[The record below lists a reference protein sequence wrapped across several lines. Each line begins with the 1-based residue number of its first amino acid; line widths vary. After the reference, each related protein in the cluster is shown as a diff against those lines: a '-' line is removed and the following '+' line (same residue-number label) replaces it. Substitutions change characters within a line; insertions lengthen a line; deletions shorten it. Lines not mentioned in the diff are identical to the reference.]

1 MIHVVCDFDS
11 TLATTFVGG
20 TMFRGYAPADRLA
33 EFRKQYVSGEFSL
46 RQYQEAVFDIAGQT
60 TAEMSERAVA
70 TAGIRPFAREAY
82 DAVVNSGGI
91 FAVASAGLDFYIEP
105 VIRNAGFDQAE
116 VHSGRVVSES
126 TQPPPFRY
134 DYPSVEKASK
144 TNPCKGDWVTCKCEV
159 IRQIR
164 HGGDESDAEVIF
176 IGDGV
181 LSDTCAAEN
190 AADNVF
196 ATGRLL
202 EYCRENQIPA
212 IEFGEDFAPVLE
224 YVMNKTSE
232 NGDR

>member
-1 MIHVVCDFDS
+1 
-11 TLATTFVGG
+11 
-20 TMFRGYAPADRLA
+20 
-33 EFRKQYVSGEFSL
+33 
-46 RQYQEAVFDIAGQT
+46 
-60 TAEMSERAVA
+60 
-70 TAGIRPFAREAY
+70 
-82 DAVVNSGGI
+82 
-91 FAVASAGLDFYIEP
+91 VASAGLDFYIEP

-116 VHSGRVVSES
+116 VHSGRVVSEA

-134 DYPSVEKASK
+134 DYPSVERASK

-159 IRQIR
+159 IRQLKQR
-164 HGGDESDAEVIF
+164 DNENEPETEVIF
-176 IGDGV
+176 VGDGV

-190 AADNVF
+190 EADTVF

-224 YVMNKTSE
+224 YVKKNTSE